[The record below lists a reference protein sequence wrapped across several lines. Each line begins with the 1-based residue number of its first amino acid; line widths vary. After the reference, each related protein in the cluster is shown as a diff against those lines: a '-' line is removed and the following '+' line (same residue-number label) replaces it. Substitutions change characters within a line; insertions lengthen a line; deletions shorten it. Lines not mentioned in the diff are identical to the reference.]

1 MRLREVG
8 DVLAGYFYRV
18 LIYPPDAVH
27 LSAGGADVRRLVS
40 VYVKEKRKRQE
51 WTEASVKMP
60 TAALRTL
67 CDSFGQR
74 PISQFGPKAVDRWME
89 STAHLAPSTRRNY
102 VNVVKAFARWLVHQ
116 GHIKR
121 DPCIELGKVKRPRT
135 VVHVI
140 SPDEGLKLWAACR
153 TERDRLLYVFMYVL
167 GLRCV
172 DCSRLNVEDWDRA
185 NNLIIVTGK
194 GMHERYAPV
203 TPRIGGRLRCYLA
216 ENPRTSGPMF
226 PSCKGGRL
234 TAQTISEIMSQL
246 MYDAGVKT
254 GPRDGKSPHALRRTM
269 ATETLNASQNLR
281 ATQNLLGHADLGSMR
296 AYIAR
301 ASVSEM
307 ADAVRSRFPTTP

>member
-1 MRLREVG
+1 MTTTQLTLFDAPVIH
-8 DVLAGYFYRV
+8 LAG
-18 LIYPPDAVH
+18 
-27 LSAGGADVRRLVS
+27 GTEMVRLAS
-40 VYVKEKRKRQE
+40 KYVRQKQQRGE
-51 WTEASVKMP
+51 WTPASVKMP
-60 TAALRTL
+60 RRALGTFAS
-67 CDSFGQR
+67 SFGDR
-74 PISQFGPKAVDRWME
+74 PITQLGPAAVDRWMV
-89 STAHLAPSTRRNY
+89 SISHLAASTRRNY
-102 VNVVKAFARWLVHQ
+102 VNVVRAFCRWLVQH

-121 DPCIELGKVKRPRT
+121 DPCVELGKVKRPRT

-140 SPDEGLKLWAACR
+140 SPDEGLALWAACR

-172 DCSRLNVEDWDRA
+172 DCSRLCVEDWDRA
-185 NNLIIVTGK
+185 NNLIVVTGK

-203 TPRIGGRLRCYLA
+203 TPRIATRLRCYLA

-234 TAQTISEIMSQL
+234 TAQTISELMSQL
-246 MYDAGVKT
+246 MYDAGIKT

-281 ATQNLLGHADLGSMR
+281 ATQNLLGHADLSSMR

-301 ASVSEM
+301 ASVGEM
-307 ADAVRSRFPTTP
+307 AAAVTARFPQTG